1 MKTRRTSFLYIV
13 EIEMK
18 STFNRFRYNDKIKYK
33 IIILL
38 LIPALYST
46 NFLIIAYRNIICKF
60 FFEVCFFIA
69 VFLLNLSLINA
80 PMRIHH
86 VLISANLLCIIIY
99 SFSIVFWS

>member
-46 NFLIIAYRNIICKF
+46 NFFLIIAYRNIICKF
-60 FFEVCFFIA
+60 FFLKFVFFIA
-69 VFLLNLSLINA
+69 VFFIEF
-80 PMRIHH
+80 I
-86 VLISANLLCIIIY
+86 ANKCTY
-99 SFSIVFWS
+99 ENTSRSHKC